1 MQVFRDALAS
11 ADLPDGV
18 VATIGKY
25 DGIHRGQQTVL
36 RRLVERA
43 RELACPSAVITF
55 SPHPLAVLRPDM
67 APPRL
72 TLDEQREEL
81 LAELGIDHLLEV
93 RFNRDVARTAPE
105 DFVQDF
111 LVSRLAL
118 RELHVGSTF
127 TFGRDRQG
135 NVDLLRR
142 LGTERGFSVVATEEV
157 RRGGEVISASRIR
170 EAVGEGR
177 TSLAMDLLGRPYALR
192 GVIGRGDQM
201 GKRLGWPT
209 INLVSDNEL
218 LPLDGVYTGRV
229 EFPNLPGVFDCV
241 TNVGTRPTVYE
252 SYQRVVESHILGFSA
267 NVYGERVEVR
277 FYKRLR
283 EEKMFSTVMDLSAQ
297 IGRDV
302 EETEEYFAA
311 RRRAEELE
319 LAQSDGPRSAAP

>member
-1 MQVFRDALAS
+1 MQVFHDALAS

-25 DGIHRGQQTVL
+25 DGIHRGQQAIL

-43 RELACPSAVITF
+43 QELGCPSAVITF
-55 SPHPLAVLRPDM
+55 DPHPLAVLRPEL

-72 TLDEQREEL
+72 TTDGQREEL
-81 LAELGIDHLLEV
+81 LATLGIDHLLMV
-93 RFNRDVARTAPE
+93 RFNHEVARTEPA
-105 DFVQDF
+105 DFVLDF
-111 LVSRLAL
+111 LVRRLAL
-118 RELHVGSTF
+118 REVHVGSTF
-127 TFGRDRQG
+127 TFGRDRRG
-135 NVDLLRR
+135 NVELLRQ
-142 LGTERGFSVVATEEV
+142 LGEEHGFAVVATDEV
-157 RRGGEVISASRIR
+157 RRAGEVISASRVR
-170 EAVGEGR
+170 EAVADGR

-192 GVIGRGDQM
+192 GTIGRGDRM

-209 INLVSDNEL
+209 INLVPESEL

-267 NVYGERVEVR
+267 DVYGERVEVR

-283 EEKMFSTVMDLSAQ
+283 EEMMFSTVMDLSAQ

-302 EETEEYFAA
+302 EATKEYFAA
-311 RRRAEELE
+311 RRRVEELE
-319 LAQSDGPRSAAP
+319 VAASGGGEI